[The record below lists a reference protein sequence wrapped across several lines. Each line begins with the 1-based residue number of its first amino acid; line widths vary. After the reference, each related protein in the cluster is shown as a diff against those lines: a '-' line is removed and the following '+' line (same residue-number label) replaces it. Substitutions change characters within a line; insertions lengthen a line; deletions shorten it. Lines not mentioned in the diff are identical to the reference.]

1 MRRSDAGF
9 TLVELLIAIVIIGI
23 ITVPLGNV
31 IISYL
36 RNSDQTNAW
45 LSESHDVQIAAAYF
59 SQDVAS
65 VGVRNAEDATLAQSI
80 ETNAPAAG
88 GLYPCGTTG
97 TALVRF
103 AWDQYTVGS
112 DAPEGLLPTTVVAAY
127 VVTADAGRSQLH
139 RVYCDGSPAVTSDVI
154 LVHNLD
160 SANVTCEPTEC
171 TANPGVPQRVK
182 LRLAIKAPG
191 STGSPY
197 TITLSGQRRQT

>member
-65 VGVRNAEDATLAQSI
+65 VGVRGDDAALVQSI

-127 VVTADAGRSQLH
+127 VVTADSGRNQLH
-139 RVYCDGSPAVTSDVI
+139 RVYCDGSTAVTSDVV

-160 SANVTCEPTEC
+160 SVSVTCEPTDC
-171 TANPGVPQRVK
+171 TAYPNVPERVK
-182 LRLAIKAPG
+182 LQLTVKAPG
-191 STGSPY
+191 STDSPY
-197 TITLSGQRRQT
+197 TITLTGQRRQT